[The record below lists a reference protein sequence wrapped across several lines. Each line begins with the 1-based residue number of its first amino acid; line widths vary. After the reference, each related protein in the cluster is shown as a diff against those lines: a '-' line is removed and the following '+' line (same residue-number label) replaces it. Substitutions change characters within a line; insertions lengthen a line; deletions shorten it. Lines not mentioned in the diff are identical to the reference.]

1 VPVPVFCCFC
11 ISEKLHRKYSRNWT
25 KRKPNLLF
33 FLTWR
38 WSPKQRRRR
47 ARGWPHHRVA
57 RVTPWPRH
65 QVVWAPGPPS
75 DIALPPALDLPYV
88 KYHTYI
94 NDCALYRDE
103 YAERTTCPVCGQ
115 GRYNI
120 GNKKVPQKVVWYFP
134 ITPRQQRYF
143 VDLRKQSSSDGT
155 QIGIRAKMI
164 CIRARSWH
172 TLRIL
177 ASGMH

>member
-1 VPVPVFCCFC
+1 
-11 ISEKLHRKYSRNWT
+11 
-25 KRKPNLLF
+25 
-33 FLTWR
+33 
-38 WSPKQRRRR
+38 
-47 ARGWPHHRVA
+47 VA
-57 RVTPWPRH
+57 WVTPWPRH

-103 YAERTTCPVCGQ
+103 YAERTTCLVCGQ

-134 ITPRQQRYF
+134 ITPRQQWYF
-143 VDLRKQSSSDGT
+143 VDLRKQSSSHRNKSEDDTHTGKILTYPSDPSQWNALDIDFHEFEADPKVWYEHRWT
-155 QIGIRAKMI
+155 Q
-164 CIRARSWH
+164 SVWQPE
-172 TLRIL
+172 
-177 ASGMH
+177 